1 MGGRVELIVAEPID
15 GDFKCV
21 RLDEATMKYLKVKPG
36 DEVDVFSSS
45 FSPSQIRAR
54 VEKAPPED
62 EGLGIIRISRDK
74 MLEGGFKPG
83 MRVLVDRSWIKSL
96 KLTLL
101 TKYRSRAVEIEAPE
115 LIPEEEEVTKGKQ
128 LRKHFRKSI

>member
-1 MGGRVELIVAEPID
+1 MGGRVELIVAEPIN

-21 RLDEATMKYLKVKPG
+21 RLDEATMKYLGVKPG
-36 DEVDVFSSS
+36 DEVDVFSPS
-45 FSPSQIRAR
+45 FSPSQIKAK
-54 VEKAPPED
+54 VEKANPED

-83 MRVLVDRSWIKSL
+83 MRVLVDKSWIKSL

-101 TKYRSRAVEIEAPE
+101 TKYRPKTIEIEAPE
-115 LIPEEEEVTKGKQ
+115 LVTEEEEVVKSKQFKKGSK
-128 LRKHFRKSI
+128 RSV

>member
-1 MGGRVELIVAEPID
+1 MGGRVELIVAEPIN
-15 GDFKCV
+15 GDLKCV
-21 RLDEATMKYLKVKPG
+21 RLDEATMKYLGVKPG
-36 DEVDVFSSS
+36 DEVDVFSPG

-74 MLEGGFKPG
+74 MLEGGFKLG
-83 MRVLVDRSWIKSL
+83 MRVLVDKSWIKSL

-101 TKYRSRAVEIEAPE
+101 AKYKPEAIEIEAPE
-115 LIPEEEEVTKGKQ
+115 LVPEEEEVVKSKQ
-128 LRKHFRKSI
+128 FKKSYRKNA

>member
-21 RLDEATMKYLKVKPG
+21 RLDEATMKYLEVKPG
-36 DEVDVFSSS
+36 DEVDVFSPS
-45 FSPSQIRAR
+45 FSPSQIRAK
-54 VEKAPPED
+54 VEKANPED

-83 MRVLVDRSWIKSL
+83 MRVLVDKSWIKSL

-101 TKYRSRAVEIEAPE
+101 TKYRPKTIEIEAPE
-115 LIPEEEEVTKGKQ
+115 LIPEEEETVKSKQ
-128 LRKHFRKSI
+128 PKKDSKRSV

>member
-1 MGGRVELIVAEPID
+1 MGGRVELVVAEPID

-21 RLDEATMKYLKVKPG
+21 RLDEATMKYLNVKPG
-36 DEVDVFSSS
+36 DEVDVFSPS
-45 FSPSQIRAR
+45 FSPSQVRAR

-83 MRVLVDRSWIKSL
+83 MRVLVDKSWVKSL

-101 TKYRSRAVEIEAPE
+101 TKYRSKTVEVEAPE
-115 LIPEEEEVTKGKQ
+115 LVPEEEEIARHKKP
-128 LRKHFRKSI
+128 RKHSRRST